1 MTNKVTLDGCKG
13 IFDVFCKLRFL
24 LQIGYF
30 RLLPQIFSF
39 YILQA
44 QQTNF
49 QKFEST
55 TPLSTKTLSNI
66 HKETDNGGS
75 NNSNF
80 HNCRRWHKHV
90 PHHVS
95 PNYLDHTGLG
105 AVSILLFVLQSHKT
119 FKIQVLFYLSCLNR
133 NSIIVLR
140 SQPMEF
146 CNLFH
151 IFLF

>member
-1 MTNKVTLDGCKG
+1 MLHIACFCHKFFHFISYRRNK
-13 IFDVFCKLRFL
+13 
-24 LQIGYF
+24 
-30 RLLPQIFSF
+30 
-39 YILQA
+39 
-44 QQTNF
+44 TNF

-66 HKETDNGGS
+66 HKETDYGGS

-119 FKIQVLFYLSCLNR
+119 FKIQVLFYLSCLNK
-133 NSIIVLR
+133 NSIIVK
-140 SQPMEF
+140 PMEF
-146 CNLFH
+146 FNLFH